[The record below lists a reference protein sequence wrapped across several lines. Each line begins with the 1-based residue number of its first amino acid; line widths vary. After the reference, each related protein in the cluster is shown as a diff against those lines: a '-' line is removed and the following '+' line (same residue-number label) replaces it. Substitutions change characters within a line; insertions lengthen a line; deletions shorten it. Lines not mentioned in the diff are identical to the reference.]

1 MLGRIGRPYRWV
13 TGWGLWQAPSHVR
26 TYVLAVY
33 AVAGAVVAATAFLM
47 PITRADLL
55 RFAVLAVCA
64 VLYIEV
70 TRRIERQREYWR
82 GAVSPYLDTKSVWSF
97 AAVLVLPPVLA
108 SAMVVLTYAV
118 AWWRIWPRERP
129 VPLYRWAFSGATVL
143 CGTQAAVA
151 VLALGMQRYPGVP
164 DPTTLAG
171 LPDLGVV
178 AAAAVLRWAIN
189 AGLVMAAILISN
201 PQANVTDLFKN
212 FSEHLL
218 EAGSMGLGL
227 VAATLVLHNPV
238 VLAGVVIAL
247 VAMHRG
253 LLVHQYQ
260 RAARTDTK
268 TGLAT
273 AGWWHELAEQAL
285 ARAQDRDGTV
295 GVLILDLDHFK
306 DINDGHDEH
315 GGHLVGD
322 RVLAAVGDALREE
335 TREQDVCGRWGGDEL
350 VVLIPDVGSR
360 RNLLNVAERIRR
372 RIRSVVVEVAGTEQ
386 DGQDVVEVKDLT
398 ASIGGSMF
406 PAAGV
411 ETVDDLLSMADVA
424 LYEAK
429 RGGRNQTRLSPAP
442 IPEQIAGADT
452 VG

>member
-1 MLGRIGRPYRWV
+1 MGC
-13 TGWGLWQAPSHVR
+13 GLWQTPSHVR

-82 GAVSPYLDTKSVWSF
+82 GAVSPYLDTKSVWSY
-97 AAVLVLPPVLA
+97 AAVLVLPPALA

-129 VPLYRWAFSGATVL
+129 VPLYRWTFSGATVL

-151 VLALGMQRYPGVP
+151 VLALGMRTYPGVP
-164 DPTTLAG
+164 DPTVLAG

-201 PQANVTDLFKN
+201 PQANVTDLFRN
-212 FSEHLL
+212 FAEHLL

-227 VAATLVLHNPV
+227 VAATLALHNPV

-260 RAARTDTK
+260 RAARTDAK

-273 AGWWHELAEQAL
+273 AGWWHELAEQSL
-285 ARAQDRDGTV
+285 ARARDRDGSV
-295 GVLILDLDHFK
+295 GVLIVDLDHFK
-306 DINDGHDEH
+306 DINDGH

-322 RVLAAVGDALREE
+322 RVLAEVAEALGGE

-372 RIRSVVVEVAGTEQ
+372 RIRSVIVEVASAELH
-386 DGQDVVEVKDLT
+386 GQDVVEVKDLT
-398 ASIGGSMF
+398 ASIGGAMF
-406 PAAGV
+406 PAAGI
-411 ETVDDLLSMADVA
+411 ETIDDMLARADVA

-429 RGGRNQTRLSPAP
+429 HAGRDQTRLSPAA
-442 IPEQIAGADT
+442 IPERVAGADT
-452 VG
+452 GI